1 MYDKIKL
8 MLVTKTFV
16 AALPAQF
23 KSDLQIGEIPTNLNG
38 ELDSRPS
45 LSLFDP
51 ARFDMSYGLSMSM
64 MSNGQNMYSLTGLTN
79 RISYIVTNNLKFDA
93 NIILDEAHATG
104 VIGEKGKGLAVKLN
118 LESEIFARIHTFGKS
133 LGCCGAAILGS
144 KSLISYLINFAFISF
159 TCSWR

>member
-8 MLVTKTFV
+8 MLATTVFV
-16 AALPAQF
+16 AILPAQF

-51 ARFDMSYGLSMSM
+51 ERFDMSYGLSMSM

-79 RISYIVTNNLKFDA
+79 RISYLVTNNLKFDA
-93 NIILDEAHATG
+93 NIILYKSQMPFQQQNKFNNLLDIAYDAG
-104 VIGEKGKGLAVKLN
+104 VTYKPT
-118 LESEIFARIHTFGKS
+118 ESSFLQIRFQS
-133 LGCCGAAILGS
+133 LPYYQRYQTRS
-144 KSLISYLINFAFISF
+144 PFNMRFIQ
-159 TCSWR
+159 

>member
-8 MLVTKTFV
+8 MLATIAFV
-16 AALPAQF
+16 ATLPAQF

-51 ARFDMSYGLSMSM
+51 ERFDMSYGLSMSM

-79 RISYIVTNNLKFDA
+79 RISYLVMDNLKIDA
-93 NIILDEAHATG
+93 NIILYKSQMPFQNQD
-104 VIGEKGKGLAVKLN
+104 KFRN
-118 LESEIFARIHTFGKS
+118 LLDIAYDAGITYKPTDNSFLQFRFKS
-133 LGCCGAAILGS
+133 IPYNQRYQTRS
-144 KSLISYLINFAFISF
+144 PFNMRFNQ
-159 TCSWR
+159 

>member
-8 MLVTKTFV
+8 MLAAIAFV
-16 AALPAQF
+16 ATLPAQF

-51 ARFDMSYGLSMSM
+51 ERFDMSYGLSMSM

-79 RISYIVTNNLKFDA
+79 RISYLVMDNLKIDA
-93 NIILDEAHATG
+93 NIILYKSQMPFQNQDKFRNLLDIAYDAGITYKPTDNSFLQFRFKN
-104 VIGEKGKGLAVKLN
+104 IPYSQRYQTRSPLN
-118 LESEIFARIHTFGKS
+118 MGF
-133 LGCCGAAILGS
+133 
-144 KSLISYLINFAFISF
+144 NQ
-159 TCSWR
+159 